1 MSDIINLKQFKKRK
15 ARASKEVEAS
25 ANRVLFGRT
34 KAEKSFDKTQ
44 SEKDERFL
52 EQNKLEPRNT
62 GSSEAETE

>member
-15 ARASKEVEAS
+15 ARASKEIEAS
-25 ANRVLFGRT
+25 ANSVLFGRT

>member
-25 ANRVLFGRT
+25 TNRVLFGRT

>member
-34 KAEKSFDKTQ
+34 KAEKSFDKTH